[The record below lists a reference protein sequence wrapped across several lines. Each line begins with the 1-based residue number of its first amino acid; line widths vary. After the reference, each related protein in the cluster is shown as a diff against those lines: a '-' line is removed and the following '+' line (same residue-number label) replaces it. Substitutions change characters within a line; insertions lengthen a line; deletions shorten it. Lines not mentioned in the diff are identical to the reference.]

1 MIDNDE
7 GDQFTE
13 ALANTCRTAALPW
26 DLSVLIASLR
36 SVRTHLLTEQ
46 KQDLRRR

>member
-1 MIDNDE
+1 MIDNDD

-36 SVRTHLLTEQ
+36 SVQLIYSLNEGRI
-46 KQDLRRR
+46 